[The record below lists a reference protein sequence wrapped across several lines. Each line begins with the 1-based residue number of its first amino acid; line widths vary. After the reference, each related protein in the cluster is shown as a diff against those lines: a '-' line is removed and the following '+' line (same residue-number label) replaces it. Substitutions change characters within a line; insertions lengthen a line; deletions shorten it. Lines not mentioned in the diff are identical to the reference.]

1 MNRKGQNEILG
12 AIISMTYS
20 LYPVEM
26 TEQRNEIVH
35 RALALMA
42 TDASTE
48 QIEKIIFE
56 LHQSKYDLNPGCQ
69 CLFGNG
75 YYPDDFTDNFCKM
88 DRQDEIGE
96 AARNLFDVLIHPK
109 EEWEAALMYRGIRAI
124 YNKEYDAVKI
134 KEIQAQLQA

>member
-1 MNRKGQNEILG
+1 
-12 AIISMTYS
+12 
-20 LYPVEM
+20 
-26 TEQRNEIVH
+26 
-35 RALALMA
+35 
-42 TDASTE
+42 
-48 QIEKIIFE
+48 
-56 LHQSKYDLNPGCQ
+56 
-69 CLFGNG
+69 
-75 YYPDDFTDNFCKM
+75 M

>member
-48 QIEKIIFE
+48 QIEKIIFVRWIV
-56 LHQSKYDLNPGCQ
+56 
-69 CLFGNG
+69 
-75 YYPDDFTDNFCKM
+75 KM
-88 DRQDEIGE
+88 KSVKRHEIY
-96 AARNLFDVLIHPK
+96 
-109 EEWEAALMYRGIRAI
+109 LMY
-124 YNKEYDAVKI
+124 
-134 KEIQAQLQA
+134 